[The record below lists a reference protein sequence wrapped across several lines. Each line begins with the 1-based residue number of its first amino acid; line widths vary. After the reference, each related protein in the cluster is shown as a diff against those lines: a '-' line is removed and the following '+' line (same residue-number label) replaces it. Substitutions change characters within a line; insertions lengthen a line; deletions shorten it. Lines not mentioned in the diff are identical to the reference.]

1 MKDTY
6 IRVRC
11 SSEEKEQIKADAK
24 CNRTNMSRY
33 ILELCTERKE
43 HTNNAEERS

>member
-11 SSEEKEQIKADAK
+11 SSEEKKQIKAEARR
-24 CNRTNMSRY
+24 NQTNMSRY
-33 ILELCTERKE
+33 ILELCTGRKE